1 MLHLQGMDSQSTP
14 ELGGGMSADEASQA
28 SSELNNLL
36 QVIAGAMSMLDETPT
51 ENTPTYKTML
61 RESVQR
67 AEKLAEGL
75 AAHAGGTSRRSLTQA
90 DATYN
95 RSGSD
100 LASGNPAKQSI
111 MVVDDEKMGL
121 ILMNEVLTRAGFD
134 VVMAQSGF
142 ECLEQFRLRPFGY
155 SLVLL
160 DLTMPFMD
168 GEETFSRLKDIRSDV
183 PVLLCTG
190 FIQQE
195 RLDRLMLSG
204 LAGFLRKPIAPDE
217 IVALV
222 RRSLAEL
229 RYSRDAGPRGF
240 SAAM

>member
-1 MLHLQGMDSQSTP
+1 METTP
-14 ELGGGMSADEASQA
+14 TPQPEGGMTAEEASQA

-36 QVIAGAMSMLDETPT
+36 QIIGGAT
-51 ENTPTYKTML
+51 TML
-61 RESVQR
+61 EGTSTEEAGTYRSMVRDSIQR
-67 AEKLAEGL
+67 AEKLAAGL
-75 AAHAGGTSRRSLTQA
+75 AAHAGGTAQRAMTQA
-90 DATYN
+90 DASSLDAGKGT
-95 RSGSD
+95 
-100 LASGNPAKQSI
+100 ASGQPPKQSV
-111 MVVDDEKMGL
+111 MVVDDEQMGL
-121 ILMNEVLTRAGFD
+121 TLMKHVLTEAGFD
-134 VVMAQSGF
+134 VVTAQSGF
-142 ECLEQFRLRPFGY
+142 ECLEQFRQRPYGY

-168 GEETFSRLKDIRSDV
+168 GEETFARLKDIRADV

-195 RLDRLMLSG
+195 RLDRLMSSG

-222 RRSLAEL
+222 RRSLAEI
-229 RYSRDAGPRGF
+229 RYAREVSPRGF